1 MTANCTL
8 VTQLSCKSNVDSATN
23 RLCRRATT
31 IQYRV
36 MQLAACRPVGVAERS
51 ASTCFSSHSKALL
64 KALLPQ
70 RLRREVCRSG
80 R

>member
-31 IQYRV
+31 IKYRL
-36 MQLAACRPVGVAERS
+36 MQLGACRPVGVAERS

-64 KALLPQ
+64 PQ